1 MNEVTNWGTVFY
13 NSLQAFGQK
22 IMGSVPYILGAIL
35 ILLIGWLIAKSISA
49 GVKKL
54 LEISKFDI
62 LAEKVKA
69 QEILNKAN
77 IKISPSGLVGK
88 FVYWTVMLLV
98 ITSAADSLGWTIV
111 SSEISKLMGYLPQ
124 LFVAIV
130 IFIVGS
136 TIVSVIRDVI
146 RGATSSMGIAT
157 GKFISEFVFY
167 MLFIIVILTS
177 LGQAGID
184 TSIIT
189 SNMLLIL
196 GAILITASISYGFAS
211 RDILSNILASYFN
224 KKTFV
229 VGQHI
234 EVGHLKGEIVQ
245 ISNISVFIKNS
256 DGIVVIPSH
265 KLINTETIIKG

>member
-1 MNEVTNWGTVFY
+1 MQEVTNWGTLFY

-22 IMGSVPYILGAIL
+22 MMGSVPYILGAIL
-35 ILLIGWLIAKSISA
+35 ILVIGWLIAKSVAA

-54 LEISKFDI
+54 LEISQFDK
-62 LAEKVKA
+62 LAQKAKA
-69 QEILNKAN
+69 QEILDKAN
-77 IKISPSGLVGK
+77 ISLTPSGIVGK
-88 FVYWTVMLLV
+88 FVYWIVMLLV

-111 SSEISKLMGYLPQ
+111 SAEISKLMAYLPK

-136 TIVSVIRDVI
+136 TIVSIIRDVI

-167 MLFIIVILTS
+167 LLFIVVVLTA

-196 GAILITASISYGFAS
+196 GAILVTASISYGFAS

-224 KKTFV
+224 KKTFQ

-234 EVGHLKGEIVQ
+234 EIGNLKGEIVQ
-245 ISNISVFIKNS
+245 ITNISVFIK
-256 DGIVVIPSH
+256 DGGNIVVIPSH
-265 KLINTETIIKG
+265 KLITSETIIKA